1 MSSMSAVTVMLY
13 YQTFCV
19 SLYYS
24 HYLYFVKK
32 DKFMLV
38 VLMGSTYETLLYT
51 YLIYQQLGKM
61 YSVSPYGSSSDLVFI
76 FLERAFSS

>member
-1 MSSMSAVTVMLY
+1 MYVVTAMLY

-51 YLIYQQLGKM
+51 YLIYQQLGKCI
-61 YSVSPYGSSSDLVFI
+61 VFHPMALQVI
-76 FLERAFSS
+76 LYLSF